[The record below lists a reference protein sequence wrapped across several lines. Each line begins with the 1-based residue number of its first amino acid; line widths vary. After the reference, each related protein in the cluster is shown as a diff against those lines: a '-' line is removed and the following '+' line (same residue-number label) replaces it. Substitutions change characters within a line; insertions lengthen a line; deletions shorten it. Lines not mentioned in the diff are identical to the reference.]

1 MEFTTRADRAG
12 KLAEA
17 LVLQEFGLA
26 EPAIEIKAS
35 CRKDSRVI
43 VKLSQLERQIEL
55 DYVIVVYDRGRRT
68 TRKGREVSELT
79 IEDAFKQP
87 CEFIVLPGY
96 QVARIVHERGC
107 RVRFVNDPHNVN
119 GKFSADI
126 PLGKLREGKTNTVLP
141 SGHLL
146 FGNPPQAKADKN
158 GNFFMES

>member
-17 LVLQEFGLA
+17 LVAQVFGLS
-26 EPAIEIKAS
+26 EPAIEVKAS

-55 DYVIVVYDRGRRT
+55 DYVIVVYDRGRRE
-68 TRKGREVSELT
+68 TRTGKEVSKLS

-96 QVARIVHERGC
+96 QIARIIHDRQC
-107 RVRFVNDPHNVN
+107 RIRFVNDPHNVN

-126 PLGKLREGKTNTVLP
+126 PLGKLREGKTNTVLQ
-141 SGHLL
+141 SGHSL
-146 FGNPPQAKADKN
+146 FGNPPQAKADKS
-158 GNFFMES
+158 GNFFTES